1 MTIALL
7 GSMRFC
13 SCLLALLPML
23 ASAVAVAQDSSRT
36 LPPAATTTKKNLLQG
51 SLGLG
56 SPVGA
61 LGLSYAY
68 MPVRQVEIEIGGGLG
83 FSGYQVAVMPKLS
96 LGAADRLVL
105 GLGPSVSIDTSNEGK
120 GNAVGYWLNAEIG
133 YRHTTAFGLS
143 VLAAVGVSY
152 GLSGTAHTTCTI
164 DCATDG
170 FGRSDESIAG
180 RVFPELRV
188 ALGRAF

>member
-1 MTIALL
+1 MAIA
-7 GSMRFC
+7 SPSTMRIAPV
-13 SCLLALLPML
+13 LLAVLPML
-23 ASAVAVAQDSSRT
+23 ASPVAVAQESAHA
-36 LPPAATTTKKNLLQG
+36 LPATAVSKKNLLQG

-68 MPVRQVEIEIGGGLG
+68 LPVRQVEIEVGGGVG
-83 FSGYQVAVMPKLS
+83 FTGYQAAVMPKLAIGTS
-96 LGAADRLVL
+96 DRLVL
-105 GLGPSVSIDTSNEGK
+105 GLGPSVSIDASNEGK
-120 GNAVGYWLNAEIG
+120 QNAIGYWLNGEIG

-152 GLSGTAHTTCTI
+152 GLGGTVRTVCGI
-164 DCATDG
+164 DCASG
-170 FGRSDESIAG
+170 ASRVPDESIAG
-180 RVFPELRV
+180 KFLPEMRI

>member
-1 MTIALL
+1 MAIASPLA
-7 GSMRFC
+7 MRIRP
-13 SCLLALLPML
+13 SILAVLPML

-36 LPPAATTTKKNLLQG
+36 LPPASAVAKKNLLQG

-68 MPVRQVEIEIGGGLG
+68 MPVRQVEIEVGGGLG
-83 FSGYQVAVMPKLS
+83 LTGYQVAVMPKLS
-96 LGAADRLVL
+96 LGEYDRLVI
-105 GLGPSVSIDTSNEGK
+105 GLGPSVSIDGSGEGK
-120 GNAVGYWLNAEIG
+120 RNAVGYWLDGEIG
-133 YRHTTAFGLS
+133 YRHSTASGLS

-152 GLSGTAHTTCTI
+152 GLSGTVTTVCGI
-164 DCATDG
+164 DCAARG
-170 FGRSDESIAG
+170 SGESIAG
-180 RVFPELRV
+180 RFLPEMRI

>member
-1 MTIALL
+1 MAIA
-7 GSMRFC
+7 SPSTMRIARL
-13 SCLLALLPML
+13 LLAVLPML
-23 ASAVAVAQDSSRT
+23 ASSVAVAQESARA
-36 LPPAATTTKKNLLQG
+36 LPATAVSKKNLLQG

-83 FSGYQVAVMPKLS
+83 FTGYQVAVMPKLA
-96 LGAADRLVL
+96 LGTSDRLVI
-105 GLGPSVSIDTSNEGK
+105 GLGPSVSVDASGEGK
-120 GNAVGYWLNAEIG
+120 RNAIGYWLNGEIG
-133 YRHTTAFGLS
+133 YRHSTAFGLS

-152 GLSGTAHTTCTI
+152 GLSGTVHTTCGV
-164 DCATDG
+164 DCPAGTSHEPGD
-170 FGRSDESIAG
+170 SIVG
-180 RVFPELRV
+180 KLLPEMRI